1 MDRLLDRSLDII
13 IKENTSVPIK
23 LIYQDWYI
31 DGDYRTPLPNGIHP
45 EVVKKVKMAV
55 HDSGYSEGQV
65 ENFCQE
71 FLSNISHM
79 FKFRCHSNFRHY
91 FKKHNEPIEVEQI
104 SDDNAIY
111 LFPIE
116 ILTTLDSLHES
127 HTLVIDDVT
136 YDGSFVNLLSPYI
149 LEHLKSGK
157 IKLVINYIH
166 DPISHPEQVD
176 NFEKYIN
183 QFGID
188 GNNIIYISGNYYN
201 IEHSITRPNSSLKF
215 SFGDLLLQQAA
226 EKMLAYPYPGSLGYI
241 CENVTSKDLT
251 KDYIRKHKFIC
262 FNRTISNRHQRPVM
276 AYFAL
281 KYNLLKDNIFSFID
295 NPNSEQIASFI
306 REIYDIDEE
315 SLKDYSEQI
324 SELLPY
330 EIDTHQLNTMHE
342 KTSFS
347 VDNNRKDLYSE
358 SYLYLTTETRFRDGT
373 TPFLSE
379 KTFRPIVNL
388 QPFLYFGNYQSL
400 KVLQKYGFKTF
411 HPYIDESYDNEPDPK
426 KRLVMLEQELV
437 KFVNRPIQEI
447 HDWYYSIIDILLYN
461 QKHLAT
467 FKNFNPYGNFI
478 KDIQEFY
485 T

>member
-13 IKENTSVPIK
+13 TKEVTNVPVK

-45 EVVKKVKMAV
+45 EVVRKVKTAIKN
-55 HDSGYSEGQV
+55 SNEQGGNI
-65 ENFCQE
+65 ENFCQY
-71 FLSNISHM
+71 FLSSIPEM

-91 FKKHNEPIEVEQI
+91 YTKHNEPIEVEKL
-104 SDDNAIY
+104 SNDTAIY

-116 ILTTLDSLHES
+116 IMTTLES
-127 HTLVIDDVT
+127 MCGEHKLVIDGVE
-136 YDGSFVNLLSPYI
+136 YDGSFIKLLSPYI
-149 LEHLKSGK
+149 LEQLQLGK
-157 IKLVINYIH
+157 IKLAINYIH
-166 DPISHPEQVD
+166 DPISHPEQVN
-176 NFEKYIN
+176 NFEKYMN
-183 QFGID
+183 SYGID
-188 GNNIIYISGNYYN
+188 GSNIIYISGNYYTD
-201 IEHSITRPNSSLKF
+201 EHKISSPNSKLRF
-215 SFGDLLLQQAA
+215 SCGDLLLQQAA

-241 CENVTSKDLT
+241 CENVTSKDLNI
-251 KDYIRKHKFIC
+251 DYVRKHKFIC
-262 FNRTISNRHQRPVM
+262 FNRTIHHRHQRPVM

-295 NPNSEQIASFI
+295 NPDPEQIAYFI

-330 EIDTHQLNTMHE
+330 EIDTHQLSTMHE

-358 SYLYLTTETRFRDGT
+358 SYLYITTETRFRDGT

-388 QPFLYFGNYQSL
+388 QPFLYFGNYHSL
-400 KVLQKYGFKTF
+400 KTLQNYGFKTF

-426 KRLVMLEQELV
+426 KRLLMLEQELV